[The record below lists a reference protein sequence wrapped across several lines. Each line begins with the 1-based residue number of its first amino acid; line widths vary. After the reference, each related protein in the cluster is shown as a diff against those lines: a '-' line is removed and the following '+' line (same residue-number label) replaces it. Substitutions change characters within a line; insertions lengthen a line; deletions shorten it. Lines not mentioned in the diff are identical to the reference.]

1 MFKKV
6 SGGERLRIPHAD
18 YNAMIDAAKAHLF
31 TKNGALPD
39 DVPPDSL
46 DGVILVKNT
55 LTRGL
60 PRGSILGLN
69 GSIANPNYDAQQRLE
84 FINSVALKGEL
95 PSSTTSGRFCVL
107 QTDASAGEIVPAMVS
122 GVTLVR
128 LSVTATTDS
137 FAEVDTAAAD
147 PTKWLKTGSS
157 GSAQIL
163 YVYEQTGEQWGV
175 VRLSNRP
182 IVSSLVRFELTSPLS
197 LGSNAS
203 AKLLQPS
210 AIGTG
215 IWEAVT
221 PQVDIRVYDAYDPDG
236 MWAAPSG
243 SWGLATPREQEY
255 SAGVAA
261 YDIVWM
267 EQSAGAIQ
275 FTSLQHMGAT
285 FANQMNVTVN
295 WYDHQGINP
304 GETIYV
310 RDPQGQFPD
319 VHQGAKGTAIYDYH
333 SGYYR
338 VVSCQRVAKL
348 ATITLNAP
356 YLPGED
362 PTDFTDFAVIPVG
375 NNVGAPPTT
384 PTTVSNPRHA
394 GITGNTFVLV
404 RINNTMPNPSWMV
417 IDATKH
423 LFEHFFDFQVNEA
436 NKTLEFKR
444 EKFYAEKGHEETPD
458 WEEYYGPGTDCGE
471 TP

>member
-1 MFKKV
+1 MRKI
-6 SGGERLRIPHAD
+6 SRGESVPIAAAD
-18 YNAMIDAAKAHLF
+18 YNRWQDAGRAVAMSRFDQPGSL
-31 TKNGALPD
+31 ALPD
-39 DVPPDSL
+39 SNE
-46 DGVILVKNT
+46 GIILVKNG
-55 LTRGL
+55 LTRDL
-60 PRGSILGLN
+60 RRYSILGLN
-69 GSIANPNYDAQQRLE
+69 GSIPSPVYDAQQLAN
-84 FINSVALKGEL
+84 FQNQVALRGEL

-107 QTDASAGEIVPAMVS
+107 QTDARAGEIVPAMVS
-122 GVTLVR
+122 GVTPVR
-128 LSVTATTDS
+128 LSVTATTDQ

-182 IVSSLVRFELTSPLS
+182 VVSGLVRFELTSPLA
-197 LGSNAS
+197 LGSNAP

-215 IWEAVT
+215 IWEAVS
-221 PQVDIRVYDAYDPDG
+221 PQVNIRVYDPYDPDG

-243 SWGLATPREQEY
+243 SWGLATPREQDY

-267 EQSAGAIQ
+267 EQNAGAIQ
-275 FTSLQHMGAT
+275 FTSLQYMGAT

-333 SGYYR
+333 SGFYR

-362 PTDFTDFAVIPVG
+362 PTDFTGFAVIPVG

-458 WEEYYGPGTDCGE
+458 WEEYYGPGTNCGE